1 MPAATPQTAIEA
13 VTRRRFL
20 VSAWPWRS
28 AAYLLST
35 APLML
40 AVGVPLGLLAT
51 PWAVLLRRVTAW
63 EAPSLVGL
71 ALLLLGG
78 ALLLGAL
85 GPAVALPLAA
95 VERRR
100 LGLVDTRPVGSGHR
114 RPPGVGPGPWLRTR
128 YTEAAT
134 WRELA
139 YAALLCT
146 VVPVA
151 YLAAL
156 ILVVLIVVW
165 AASPLLVPG
174 NGPVSLGVGKASTVA
189 DTVPYAVAG
198 ILLLPAVP
206 YLLALLAGGHGAV
219 ARALLSAGAGSQLRA
234 ELVEVSRSRARLA
247 DAFEAERHRI
257 ERDLHDGAQQRL
269 VGLTLQLGLA
279 RLDLPGDTAAGR
291 AVASA
296 HEQAKQLMAE
306 LRELIHGIRPQVL
319 ADLGLPAALREL
331 ADQAPIP
338 VTVRA
343 DLGARPPPHV
353 ETAAYFV
360 AAEAL
365 ANVAKHSAATAAEV
379 TATRVGD
386 TLTVEV
392 RDNGRGGADPAR
404 GSGLTGLADRVSVV
418 DGHMFVSS
426 PAGGPT
432 LVRVELPCSKADH
445 PSA

>member
-13 VTRRRFL
+13 VARRRFL
-20 VSAWPWRS
+20 ASRWPWRS
-28 AAYLLST
+28 AAYLLTSV
-35 APLML
+35 PLVL
-40 AVGVPLGLLAT
+40 AAGVPLGLFAI
-51 PWAVLLRRVTAW
+51 PWFVLLERLTTW
-63 EAPSLVGL
+63 DGPSPTGL

-85 GPAVALPLAA
+85 GPVVAMPLAA

-100 LGLVDTRPVGSGHR
+100 LRLVDSRPVGSGHR
-114 RPPGVGPGPWLRTR
+114 RPPGVGLGPWLRTR

-134 WRELA
+134 WRELG

-146 VVPVA
+146 VVPVV
-151 YLAAL
+151 YLAGL
-156 ILVVLIVVW
+156 LLLLLIVVW

-174 NGPVSLGVGKASTVA
+174 NGTVSLGVGEVSTRG
-189 DTVPYAVAG
+189 DTVPYVIAG
-198 ILLLPAVP
+198 LALLPTVP
-206 YLLALLAGGHGAV
+206 YLLALLAGAHGAV

-234 ELVEVSRSRARLA
+234 ELVEVSRSRARLV

-279 RLDLPGDTAAGR
+279 RLDLPLDSPAGR

-331 ADQAPIP
+331 ADLAPIP

-343 DLGARPPPHV
+343 DLAARPPPHV

-365 ANVAKHSAATAAEV
+365 ANVAKHSGATAGAV
-379 TATRVGD
+379 TATGD
-386 TLTVEV
+386 GDILTLEV

-418 DGHMFVSS
+418 DGRMFVSS

-432 LVRVELPCSKADH
+432 LVRVELPCSRADQ